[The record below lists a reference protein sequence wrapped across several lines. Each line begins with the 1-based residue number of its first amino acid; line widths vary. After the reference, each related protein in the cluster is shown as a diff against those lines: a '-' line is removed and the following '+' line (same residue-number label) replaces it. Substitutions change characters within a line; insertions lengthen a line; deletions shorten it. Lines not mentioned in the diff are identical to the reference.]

1 MSQLNTDPKVRDE
14 ALKKALIVRR
24 ERAALKAS
32 VAQKEL
38 TFTEALV
45 KAKNSDTLRKL
56 KAIDLVKAVPGI
68 GKSRSEALFV
78 TLAISPKKRISG
90 LSDRQYEALKSWGEK
105 DKDKGKDK

>member
-24 ERAALKAS
+24 ERATLKAS

-38 TFTEALV
+38 TFTEAL
-45 KAKNSDTLRKL
+45 
-56 KAIDLVKAVPGI
+56 
-68 GKSRSEALFV
+68 FV
-78 TLAISPKKRISG
+78 ALAISPKKRISG